1 MQSLLPDT
9 RFKSLLVIAVVALAT
24 IAGAWIFQAYGIVP
38 CELCLKQR
46 FAYYAAVPLA
56 TLLTALQARR
66 GGSVVTIGLAGLAL
80 IFAANAVLGI
90 YHSGVEAMLWAGPE
104 ACTGAV
110 KGSPNVAD
118 LLKEIQTIKIV
129 RCDEVQLRLLGLTL
143 ANWNVLISLA
153 LAALAVRAVRQPGQ
167 ELDRRLA
174 QRQAV
179 DTHGAVS
186 R

>member
-9 RFKSLLVIAVVALAT
+9 RFKYLLVIAIVAFAT

-46 FAYYAAVPLA
+46 FAYYAGVPLA
-56 TLLTALQARR
+56 ALLAALQARR
-66 GGSVVTIGLAGLAL
+66 DGSIVTAGLAALAL
-80 IFAANAVLGI
+80 IFVANAVLGI

-110 KGSPNVAD
+110 RGSPNVAD
-118 LLKEIQTIKIV
+118 LLKEIQTIKV
-129 RCDEVQLRLLGLTL
+129 ARCDEVQLRVLGLTL
-143 ANWNVLISLA
+143 ANWNVLISAALA
-153 LAALAVRAVRQPGQ
+153 GLAALAIRRPGS
-167 ELDRRLA
+167 DRRLA
-174 QRQAV
+174 ERQAV
-179 DTHGAVS
+179 DVHGAVS